1 MESRYTSRQS
11 SSAQEETE
19 SVLESRKKQRTGYYS
34 AFWPQTQSTGT
45 FNYRRYP
52 QVNKA
57 PQKPRPPDKFSL
69 ILPDTNTELIFIKG
83 SVTDFKGESIV
94 NAANEQCLG
103 GGGVDGAIT
112 KAGGQKLADHRQK
125 LPILYDNVR
134 VPTGDARI
142 TIGGDLNA
150 SYCIHAVGPDFRTVE
165 NPYQSLD
172 ASYIS
177 VLREAKMNQLKE
189 IAFIPLSSGI
199 FRGSEPVKKVIK
211 TGLEAIVNN
220 TYNGLERVYMYGFK
234 YEEMETFHTLYL
246 KLKKMIN

>member
-1 MESRYTSRQS
+1 M
-11 SSAQEETE
+11 
-19 SVLESRKKQRTGYYS
+19 
-34 AFWPQTQSTGT
+34 
-45 FNYRRYP
+45 
-52 QVNKA
+52 
-57 PQKPRPPDKFSL
+57 

-83 SVTDFKGESIV
+83 SVTNFKGESIV

-112 KAGGQKLADHRQK
+112 KAGGQKLAEHRKK
-125 LPILYDNVR
+125 LPILYDSVR

-199 FRGSEPVKKVIK
+199 FRGSESIKKVIQ

-234 YEEMETFHTLYL
+234 DEEMETFHTLYL
-246 KLKKMIN
+246 KLKKMIKN